1 MRNQKIIFL
10 IFSLIVF
17 NSFGQKKELKAAEKA
32 LKTKNF
38 VSAKENIVAVEVYDL
53 SNIDLKTKIKY
64 HYIKGL
70 AYYEDGDSNLANTY
84 LALDNFKKVI
94 SLEENST
101 YKTYSDKVKPLKTTM
116 LNKFVQ
122 KATTALESKDYK
134 TSYMNLESAFR
145 VSTRDTLYLYN
156 AALLATETK
165 DFDKAMNFYKE
176 LEDLGFT
183 GVTTNYYATDILS
196 DEEQSFT
203 SESNRDLF
211 VKAGSHKE
219 PRNEITESVELSVFR
234 SMAAIYRDFDDSIK
248 ALEYIAKAKKISELD
263 INVIL
268 LEANIRWELGE
279 VENYKELISK
289 ALEIDP
295 TNADLLYN
303 LGIVSV
309 KNNDPESAMLY
320 YERAI
325 AVNPKYTNAYL
336 QIGNLILEQQDPIIK
351 QMDGLGMST
360 ADYNKYDQLS
370 IELENIQRKASSYF
384 ESVIDFEPNNN
395 EAVKTL
401 RSIYSALGDDEN
413 YKLMKEKLEKIEN

>member
-1 MRNQKIIFL
+1 
-10 IFSLIVF
+10 
-17 NSFGQKKELKAAEKA
+17 
-32 LKTKNF
+32 
-38 VSAKENIVAVEVYDL
+38 
-53 SNIDLKTKIKY
+53 
-64 HYIKGL
+64 
-70 AYYEDGDSNLANTY
+70 
-84 LALDNFKKVI
+84 
-94 SLEENST
+94 
-101 YKTYSDKVKPLKTTM
+101 M
-116 LNKFVQ
+116 LNKFVE

-196 DEEQSFT
+196 EQEQSFT

-219 PRNEITESVELSVFR
+219 PRNEITESVELSVLR
-234 SMAAIYRDFDDSIK
+234 SMAAIYRDFDDSTK

-413 YKLMKEKLEKIEN
+413 YKLMKEKLEEIEN